1 MLCTGWWFYMEVDEA
16 MKYQKLVDELNNLL
30 DSAAR
35 QQQERQDKLKFY
47 QAQFKAEEQK
57 LRKQLKKN
65 SEKVNRK
72 KLKKELGMVQKA
84 YAMLG
89 VA

>member
-1 MLCTGWWFYMEVDEA
+1 MEVDEA

>member
-1 MLCTGWWFYMEVDEA
+1 

-47 QAQFKAEEQK
+47 QAQFMAEEQN
-57 LRKQLKKN
+57 LRNKLKK
-65 SEKVNRK
+65 SSDKANRK

-84 YAMLG
+84 YTILG
-89 VA
+89 AT